1 MRIQGVP
8 LMGLMSGTSAD
19 GVDAALISLRESKGK
34 TGGPRV
40 RVHAHAIY
48 PFPTSLRRQILA
60 FSEFSP
66 GSKNSRSGLNAQP
79 AASIL
84 ALHVALG
91 ERFADAAT
99 KIARE
104 AGVSLSKV
112 KVIGSHGQTISHRPP
127 LGPRRKPLPG
137 SLQLGEAALI
147 AERTGVTTVADFRP
161 SDIAAGGLGAPLTPY
176 AHRILFARPDRG
188 VLVINLGGVANVTFI
203 PPADRPDDPA
213 GLSTLRGFDTGPGN
227 LLMDA
232 ASRQVSRGKRP
243 FDPGGSWAL
252 RGRRDDTLLC
262 WLMRHPFIRRPP
274 PKATGRE
281 DFGQNYLEEVMKM
294 FLSKRGQK
302 TFGIRSQSFRDLMAT
317 LSAFTTQAI
326 GKQVKRFLLP
336 RGGVGGVGGVGE
348 VVVCGGGV
356 HNRTLMAGLA
366 EEFPEIP
373 VVRSDDRGVPADAVE
388 AAAFALLAD
397 AALQGIPA
405 NVPAI
410 TGARRA
416 VVLGKVIAA
425 GGGT

>member
-1 MRIQGVP
+1 MRIHGVP

-34 TGGPRV
+34 TGSRV

-48 PFPTSLRRQILA
+48 PFPASLRRQILT
-60 FSEFSP
+60 FSEFRP
-66 GSKNSRSGLNAQP
+66 GSKNSQSGLNAQS

-104 AGVSLSKV
+104 AGVSLSKI
-112 KVIGSHGQTISHRPP
+112 KVIGSHGQTVCHRPP
-127 LGPRRKPLPG
+127 LGPRQKPLPG

-203 PPADRPDDPA
+203 PAAHPDDPA
-213 GLSTLRGFDTGPGN
+213 GLSALRGFDAGPGN

-243 FDPGGSWAL
+243 FDRGGSWAL
-252 RGRRDDTLLC
+252 KGRRDDLLLC

-281 DFGQNYLEEVMKM
+281 DFGQNYLEEVMKT
-294 FLSKRGQK
+294 FLSKRSQK
-302 TFGIRSQSFRDLMAT
+302 TFGLRSQSFRDLMAT
-317 LSAFTTQAI
+317 LSAFTTRAI

-336 RGGVGGVGGVGE
+336 PGGVGE

-373 VVRSDDRGVPADAVE
+373 VVPSDDRGVPADAVE

-416 VVLGKVIAA
+416 VVLGKVIANR
-425 GGGT
+425 GDT